1 MSHDLTRRTLL
12 KGTLKTALAAPL
24 AGSALVSPLF
34 ARRAFAA
41 GAGSAGP
48 EAAYQPDQFPADFQ
62 LFTAADLPQGGQL
75 EVRMFKPLD
84 MYVHPASY
92 DPDDVEI
99 ANNLLWFNPESW
111 YENHLAAAQKNEAL
125 AVGATTASAK
135 NKYYRRATNYYKTA
149 LTYLCVADSRML
161 PTYGKLDEMY
171 NSAWAVVRPPFERI
185 EIPYEGHLL
194 QGEFYAAGG
203 KAPVVVA
210 YSGADGIMLGGS
222 PSGGTWTSRGM
233 SYLTFDAPGQ
243 GGTLR
248 IQKLYAPPDTER
260 IGQAVVD
267 YLATRSDVDMDRL
280 GIYGSSFGGYTAP
293 RVCTV
298 VKEFKACGCWSG
310 AFSGL
315 RDLFDYYPPIRERM
329 RWLIG
334 ARNMEDAR
342 GQMQAY
348 TLENRVRNITAAL
361 MVGYSTDDRVMNP
374 YGALELYDR
383 AVNAAS
389 REKVVG
395 TGHAGPNSYAIDR
408 NAFFADWFA
417 KQLS

>member
-1 MSHDLTRRTLL
+1 MAPLTRRTLL
-12 KGTLKTALAAPL
+12 KGTFQSALAAPL

-34 ARRAFAA
+34 AQRAWAA
-41 GAGSAGP
+41 GVGSGGP
-48 EAAYQPDQFPADFQ
+48 DAAYEPDQFPADFQ
-62 LFTAADLPQGGQL
+62 LFTAADLPSGGQL
-75 EVRMFKPLD
+75 ETRMFKALD
-84 MYVHPASY
+84 IYQHPANY

-111 YENHLAAAQKNEAL
+111 YENHLAMAQKNEAI
-125 AVGATTASAK
+125 AGNATTAAAK
-135 NKYYRRATNYYKTA
+135 NKYYRRAANYYKTA
-149 LTYLCVADSRML
+149 LTYLCVADPRML
-161 PTYGKLDEMY
+161 PTYAKLDEMY
-171 NSAWAVVRPPFERI
+171 NSAWTVVPPPFERI
-185 EIPYEGHLL
+185 AIPYEGHLL

-203 KAPVVVA
+203 RAPVVVA
-210 YSGADGIMLGGS
+210 YSGADGILLGGS
-222 PSGGTWTSRGM
+222 PSGGPWTSRGM

-243 GGTLR
+243 GGSLR
-248 IQKLYAPPDTER
+248 LQKLYAPPDTER

-267 YLATRSDVDMDRL
+267 YLATRSDVDLGRL
-280 GIYGSSFGGYTAP
+280 GIFGSSFGGYTAP

-334 ARNMEDAR
+334 AKNMEDAR
-342 GQMQAY
+342 GQMEAY
-348 TLENRVRNITAAL
+348 TLENRVRNIQAAL

-383 AVNAAS
+383 AVNAVS

-395 TGHAGPNSYAIDR
+395 TGHAGPNSFAIDR
-408 NAFFADWFA
+408 TTFFANWFA
-417 KQLS
+417 KQLT